1 MERNAKRKAMHLTK
15 KSLHKLAQS
24 SSIEDDGVEDDG
36 GEADEDYDG
45 DVGEVMNSDNSS
57 CSIGTYQ

>member
-1 MERNAKRKAMHLTK
+1 MHLTK